1 MKLRNMNAN
10 EEERAKLLAK
20 IKGLL
25 ADNKELLRLMKQHID
40 TSDDANQDFER
51 LYNSMIASDDYSTR
65 KPNNERKIPKL
76 QRMRGENEKFKRLRD
91 DGVAVCNK
99 YSDDYL
105 EDCYDIDEMNDIVKE
120 LTTLNGD
127 LKGYVKILEGFVKV
141 FEKRRLKTKDAEVR
155 KNAAKHKKTHDE
167 VEATYKKC
175 MSAINSIEGAVSSA
189 SPKAKSD

>member
-25 ADNKELLRLMKQHID
+25 ADNKELLRLMKQHTD

-51 LYNSMIASDDYSTR
+51 LYNSMIASDDYSPR